1 MKDTPSQELL
11 TIGQLSQLTGASVR
25 SLRHYDEHG
34 LLASVRASNG
44 YRMFPEKAVTQVK
57 QIQRMIATGFT
68 IDDIRGFPD
77 CMLLIEGAR
86 SCDQITEVQRVR
98 LEAIDVRSRTSKSV
112 ARGSSRPCSKVRYRP
127 SPDADR
133 GTQRSPSHGNIGRSF
148 LPANVRT
155 QAVVLLLT
163 DR

>member
-1 MKDTPSQELL
+1 MEDTPSQELL

-25 SLRHYDEHG
+25 SIRHYDEHG

-57 QIQRMIATGFT
+57 QVQRMIATGFT

-86 SCDQITEVQRVR
+86 SCDQITDVQRAR
-98 LEAIDVRSRTSKSV
+98 LEAIDRQI
-112 ARGSSRPCSKVRYRP
+112 
-127 SPDADR
+127 ADLEKR
-133 GTQRSPSHGNIGRSF
+133 RERLIKTLLEG
-148 LPANVRT
+148 
-155 QAVVLLLT
+155 AVPPV
-163 DR
+163 D

>member
-1 MKDTPSQELL
+1 MKNTPSRQLL
-11 TIGQLSQLTGASVR
+11 VIGQLSQLTGASVR
-25 SLRHYDEHG
+25 SIRHYDEHG

-86 SCDQITEVQRVR
+86 SCDQITDVQRAR
-98 LEAIDVRSRTSKSV
+98 LEAIERQIADLEKRR
-112 ARGSSRPCSKVRYRP
+112 AR
-127 SPDADR
+127 
-133 GTQRSPSHGNIGRSF
+133 
-148 LPANVRT
+148 
-155 QAVVLLLT
+155 LLKTLNEGVIPPV
-163 DR
+163 D

>member
-25 SLRHYDEHG
+25 SIRHYDEHG

-44 YRMFPEKAVTQVK
+44 YRMFPERAVTQVK
-57 QIQRMIATGFT
+57 QVQRMIATGFT

-86 SCDQITEVQRVR
+86 SCDQITDVQRVR
-98 LEAIDVRSRTSKSV
+98 LEAIDRQIADLEKRR
-112 ARGSSRPCSKVRYRP
+112 ARLIKTLLEG
-127 SPDADR
+127 
-133 GTQRSPSHGNIGRSF
+133 
-148 LPANVRT
+148 
-155 QAVVLLLT
+155 AVPPV
-163 DR
+163 D

>member
-1 MKDTPSQELL
+1 MKEPASVELL
-11 TIGQLSQLTGASVR
+11 SIGQLWQRTGASVR
-25 SLRHYDEHG
+25 SIRHYDANG

-86 SCDQITEVQRVR
+86 SCDQITDVQRVR
-98 LEAIDVRSRTSKSV
+98 LEAIDRQIADLEKRR
-112 ARGSSRPCSKVRYRP
+112 ARLMKTLLEG
-127 SPDADR
+127 
-133 GTQRSPSHGNIGRSF
+133 
-148 LPANVRT
+148 
-155 QAVVLLLT
+155 VVPPV
-163 DR
+163 D

>member
-1 MKDTPSQELL
+1 MKNTSSQELL

-44 YRMFPEKAVTQVK
+44 YRMFPERAVTQVK
-57 QIQRMIATGFT
+57 QVQRMIATGFT

-86 SCDQITEVQRVR
+86 SCDQITDVQRAR
-98 LEAIDVRSRTSKSV
+98 LEAIDRQIADLEKRR
-112 ARGSSRPCSKVRYRP
+112 ARLIKTLLEG
-127 SPDADR
+127 
-133 GTQRSPSHGNIGRSF
+133 
-148 LPANVRT
+148 
-155 QAVVLLLT
+155 AVPPV
-163 DR
+163 D

>member
-1 MKDTPSQELL
+1 MKNTSSQELL

-98 LEAIDVRSRTSKSV
+98 LEAIERQIAELEKRR
-112 ARGSSRPCSKVRYRP
+112 ARLVKTLLEG
-127 SPDADR
+127 
-133 GTQRSPSHGNIGRSF
+133 
-148 LPANVRT
+148 
-155 QAVVLLLT
+155 AVPPVT
-163 DR
+163 

>member
-1 MKDTPSQELL
+1 MNDTPSQDLL

-25 SLRHYDEHG
+25 SIRHYDEHG

-86 SCDQITEVQRVR
+86 SCDQITDVQRVR
-98 LEAIDVRSRTSKSV
+98 LEAIDRQIADLEKRR
-112 ARGSSRPCSKVRYRP
+112 ARLIKTLLEG
-127 SPDADR
+127 
-133 GTQRSPSHGNIGRSF
+133 
-148 LPANVRT
+148 
-155 QAVVLLLT
+155 AVPPVE
-163 DR
+163 

>member
-1 MKDTPSQELL
+1 MKNTPSRELL

-25 SLRHYDEHG
+25 SIRHYDEHG

-86 SCDQITEVQRVR
+86 SCDQITDAQRMR
-98 LEAIDVRSRTSKSV
+98 LQAIERQIADLEKRR
-112 ARGSSRPCSKVRYRP
+112 ARLIKTLLEG
-127 SPDADR
+127 
-133 GTQRSPSHGNIGRSF
+133 
-148 LPANVRT
+148 
-155 QAVVLLLT
+155 AVPPI
-163 DR
+163 D